1 LYIKHTLV
9 DLKQQIKLDLYLMNE
24 Y

>member
-1 LYIKHTLV
+1 IKHTLV